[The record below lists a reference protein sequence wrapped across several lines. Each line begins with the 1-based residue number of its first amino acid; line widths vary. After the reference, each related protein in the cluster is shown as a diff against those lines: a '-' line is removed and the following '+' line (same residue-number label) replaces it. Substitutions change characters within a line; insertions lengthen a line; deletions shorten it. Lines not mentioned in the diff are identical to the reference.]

1 MRDRLLEAITRYN
14 AGPRN
19 ILTQLCLAVSGLAL
33 QMPSWE
39 NPIQSM
45 ADVFGANPAT
55 VPALLQFLTVLP
67 EELMTNTRITVT
79 VRVPLHGAFI
89 Y

>member
-1 MRDRLLEAITRYN
+1 
-14 AGPRN
+14 
-19 ILTQLCLAVSGLAL
+19 
-33 QMPSWE
+33 MPSWE

-45 ADVFGANPAT
+45 ADMFGNNPAI

-67 EELMTNTRITVT
+67 EELMTNTRIPVT
-79 VRVPLHGAFI
+79 VRVPLHGVSI

>member
-1 MRDRLLEAITRYN
+1 
-14 AGPRN
+14 
-19 ILTQLCLAVSGLAL
+19 
-33 QMPSWE
+33 
-39 NPIQSM
+39 M